1 MVIIKEIDI
10 RGLAKILAI
19 ANGTAGFI
27 YGMFTTMATFGGYS
41 PGDGIFSILL
51 GQWSIVVLP
60 VFYGISGY
68 LIGLIA
74 GYIYNK
80 TVGTT
85 GFEVKT
91 I

>member
-10 RGLAKILAI
+10 SGLAKILAI

-27 YGMFTTMATFGGYS
+27 YGMFTTMAAFSGYL
-41 PGDGIFSILL
+41 PGEGIFSILL
-51 GQWSIVVLP
+51 GQWSIVMLP
-60 VFYGISGY
+60 VFYGVSGY

-80 TVGTT
+80 TVGSK

-91 I
+91 K